1 MNIENKVP
9 LRLQIENVRAV
20 KKADIVIDGLT
31 VLCGANGTGKSTIAR
46 LLEDAIE
53 ADLYFDD
60 AYRAVLLNRFSLEV
74 VSKLRLFIR
83 MVSKKIMGDDIVW
96 NKFKEMSEL
105 MSHDDACKLLDSFD
119 MLLDELNSQ
128 LTSLLRQD
136 GTTHHQDVKR
146 VIRIIS
152 SEINTKRLS
161 VESLMVAFKQ
171 RANELRQ
178 KLIDIKVANLTY
190 ENFNAAGL
198 NSPVLWEGN
207 VSFSEMNRQ
216 VLAYSGNR
224 TSATERFIS
233 VRDVVYIES
242 PLVSTLQR
250 DEKGDV
256 LKVSGNFAPLHSLGR
271 AHKHLDEKLLELE
284 FAKIIHGTVEYKESS
299 QLNRR
304 WMYVRDDGAEFPLS
318 NSATGIKA
326 FALLNVLYSY
336 GCLNKNT
343 VLIIDE
349 PEAHLHPRWIVEYAK
364 MLIYII
370 SNLNVRVLVASHS
383 PDMINALQSFAQARD
398 LAKCTRFYQA
408 VPFGKKYP
416 YDFKY
421 INRGMEVGKI
431 FDTFNKVYPDIEES
445 IADM

>member
-9 LRLQIENVRAV
+9 LRLKIENVRAV
-20 KKADIVIDGLT
+20 KKADIVIEGLT
-31 VLCGANGTGKSTIAR
+31 VLCGVNGTGKSTIAR

-60 AYRAVLLNRFSLEV
+60 AYRSVLFNSFSNEV
-74 VSKLRLFIR
+74 VSKLRLFVR
-83 MVSKKIMGDDIVW
+83 MVSKKLMGDDTVW
-96 NKFKEMSEL
+96 DKFKVIPEL
-105 MSHDDACKLLDSFD
+105 MSHDDACKLLDLFNM
-119 MLLDELNSQ
+119 MLDDLNSR
-128 LTSLLRQD
+128 LASVLRQD
-136 GTTHHQDVKR
+136 DAAHHQEVKR
-146 VIRIIS
+146 VIKIVS
-152 SEINTKRLS
+152 SEINIKSLS
-161 VESLMVAFKQ
+161 AEALMVAFKQ
-171 RANELRQ
+171 RADELRQ
-178 KLIDIKVANLTY
+178 KLIDIKASNLTY

-198 NSPVLWEGN
+198 YSPVLWEGN
-207 VSFSEMNRQ
+207 VSFSEMGRQ
-216 VLAYSGNR
+216 VLAYRGSR
-224 TSATERFIS
+224 MSATERFIS

-250 DEKGDV
+250 NEKGDV
-256 LKVSGNFAPLHSLGR
+256 LKVSGNFASLHSLGR
-271 AHKHLDEKLLELE
+271 PPKNLDEKLLEQE

-299 QLNRR
+299 QMSRR
-304 WMYVRDDGAEFPLS
+304 WMYVRDDGEEFPLN

-364 MLIYII
+364 ILIYII

-383 PDMINALQSFAQARD
+383 PDMINALQSFAHARD
-398 LAKCTRFYQA
+398 LTKCTRFYQA
-408 VPFGKKYP
+408 VPFGRKYP

-421 INRGMEVGKI
+421 INRGMDVGRI

-445 IADM
+445 IANM